1 MVQVQAKTVV
11 KQLQRI
17 VIVPRSAGPF
27 CHPVYFGVVSVA
39 VLFEPSTEWRRRK
52 NPHMVRKAKKLMV
65 RISRCR
71 EEETA
76 QEGQIQELEN
86 ENAVAERTEEIER
99 LLATSKERWLD
110 SFRRLW
116 LFS

>member
-52 NPHMVRKAKKLMV
+52 SAHTVRKAKEPMV
-65 RISRCR
+65 RISRRR

-76 QEGQIQELEN
+76 
-86 ENAVAERTEEIER
+86 
-99 LLATSKERWLD
+99 
-110 SFRRLW
+110 
-116 LFS
+116 